1 VKVVLLLAGRGT
13 RLLPMTETVPK
24 PLLPVAGAPVLE
36 HILKP
41 LRVLPIEELIVVTGH
56 LGEHIEA
63 YLREFYRSPFRTVT
77 QKRLDGTG
85 GAVHA
90 AIDHI
95 DCPALIVFGD
105 SIFAADLSGLIER
118 PDQNV
123 IWAQTVEDYQRFGI
137 VQTDELGN
145 MKAIVE
151 KPQHDVG
158 RQANIGVYYV
168 AAHRAFRDSLER
180 VMTGPSIKGEYYITY
195 AFNDMVRNGQS
206 FKVIETESWYDCGD
220 LASTLATNR
229 LLLAADK
236 RPPPSGVAGV
246 TIIPPVAI
254 HADAHLQDCRIGP
267 DVSIGSGSRITSSSI
282 SNAIVARNCLLH
294 NAVVRNS
301 FVGDGEKLTDVNLQG
316 SAAANGKTIKYN

>member
-1 VKVVLLLAGRGT
+1 
-13 RLLPMTETVPK
+13 MTETTPK

-41 LRVLPIEELIVVTGH
+41 LRALPIEELIVVTGH

-63 YLREFYRSPFRTVT
+63 YLREFYRNPFRNVT

-85 GAVHA
+85 GAVYA

-105 SIFAADLSGLIER
+105 SIFAADLSVLIER

-151 KPQHDVG
+151 KPEHDVG

-168 AAHRAFRDSLER
+168 SVHRAFRDSLER
-180 VMTGPSIKGEYYITY
+180 VMTGPSIRGEYYITY
-195 AFNDMVRNGQS
+195 AFNDMVKNGQS

-236 RPPPSGVAGV
+236 RPPPSGFSGS

-282 SNAIVARNCLLH
+282 SNAIVARNCMLH
-294 NAVVRNS
+294 NVVVYNS
-301 FVGDGEKLTDVNLQG
+301 FVGDGERLTDVNLQG
-316 SAAANGKTIKYN
+316 SAAANGKALKYN